1 MIEKIYEEFDKFKT
15 PLTIDRNEDGKLVII
30 ENGLPLIG
38 LEEFLDE
45 AISDRSEFGEFMKM
59 YNAIFTK
66 KGKPGT
72 KKGDSKTK
80 RQFNARRKEGFTMAD
95 FEKGLLALHQDKW
108 HQTGGESGIAYYY
121 ATPEYI
127 TRADKLNKFKDLYT
141 DKPKDQTMVY

>member
-1 MIEKIYEEFDKFKT
+1 MIDNIYAEFYKFKT
-15 PLTIDRNEDGKLVII
+15 PLTIDRDQEGNLIII
-30 ENGLPLIG
+30 ENGQPLIG
-38 LEEFLDE
+38 LKEFLE
-45 AISDRSEFGEFMKM
+45 ESTSDKSQFGEFMKM

-80 RQFNARRKEGFTMAD
+80 RQFNARLKEGFTMSD

-108 HQTGGESGIAYYY
+108 HITGGESGVPYYY

-141 DKPKDQTMVY
+141 EKPNEPTMVY

>member
-1 MIEKIYEEFDKFKT
+1 MIEKIYEEFNKFST
-15 PLTIDRNEDGKLVII
+15 PLVIDRNKDGVLTII

-38 LEEFLDE
+38 LREFLE
-45 AISDRSEFGEFMKM
+45 ETLSDKSEFGEFMKM

-80 RQFNARRKEGFTMAD
+80 RQFSARRKEGFTMND
-95 FEKGLLALHQDKW
+95 FEKALLALHQDKW
-108 HQTGGESGIAYYY
+108 HIQGGESGVAYYY

-127 TRADKLNKFKDLYT
+127 TRADKLNKFKDLFIET
-141 DKPKDQTMVY
+141 PQRKMVY